1 MNRLD
6 ELKSANYSVGPQ
18 LVVSQL
24 LTMLLAMFSI
34 ALLSSD
40 SFSQGLSLPLTNDLV
55 PTIDPVSRAI
65 TALESDFSAY
75 DLRQIEL
82 MENLGR
88 FSQSSGEHRQALV
101 FFKQALHVARIN
113 QGLYHE
119 SQISIVD
126 DIISAEIALQN
137 WEEVNNFYAYQEH
150 LYRRLYDTDDSRL
163 EAGLKKASAW
173 HITALNVNLGG
184 NRIEHLRK
192 VNKLFKLRMQI
203 AENTLSLDDPK
214 FAMLARNIE
223 IFERELF
230 LSSDLNNEVMIRQQR
245 NPLQRRNSLRQGE
258 RERRLIVTR
267 D

>member
-1 MNRLD
+1 
-6 ELKSANYSVGPQ
+6 
-18 LVVSQL
+18 
-24 LTMLLAMFSI
+24 MFSI
-34 ALLSSD
+34 ALLSSG
-40 SFSQGLSLPLTNDLV
+40 SLAQGLSVNLTNDSV
-55 PTIDPVSRAI
+55 PSIDPASRAI
-65 TALESDFSAY
+65 TTLESDFAAY
-75 DLRQIEL
+75 DLRQIESL
-82 MENLGR
+82 EDLGR
-88 FSQSSGEHRQALV
+88 LSQSSGEHQQALV
-101 FFKQALHVARIN
+101 FFKHALHVARIN

-126 DIISAEIALQN
+126 DIISAETALQN
-137 WEEVNNFYAYQEH
+137 WEEVNNFYAYEEH

-163 EAGLKKASAW
+163 EAGLRKVSAW

-203 AENTLSLDDPK
+203 AKNTLSLDDPK

-230 LSSDLNNEVMIRQQR
+230 LSSDLNSEMLIRQQKKS
-245 NPLQRRNSLRQGE
+245 LLRRNSLRQS
-258 RERRLIVTR
+258 ERRLIVTR

>member
-1 MNRLD
+1 MTKLD
-6 ELKSANYSVGPQ
+6 ELKSVNYSVHPRLAVPQ
-18 LVVSQL
+18 LL
-24 LTMLLAMFSI
+24 ATLLALLSI
-34 ALLSSD
+34 ALLSPHC
-40 SFSQGLSLPLTNDLV
+40 FAQGLSLNLTNDLL
-55 PTIDPVSRAI
+55 PSIDPASRAI
-65 TALESDFSAY
+65 TTIESDFSAY
-75 DLRQIEL
+75 DQRQIESL
-82 MENLGR
+82 EDLGR
-88 FSQSSGEHRQALV
+88 MSQSLGKHLQALAL
-101 FFKQALHVARIN
+101 FKQALHIARIN

-126 DIISAEIALQN
+126 DIISTEIALQN

-163 EAGLKKASAW
+163 ESGLRKVSAW

-184 NRIEHLRK
+184 NRIKHLRK

-203 AENTLSLDDPK
+203 AENTLSLNDPK

-230 LSSDLNNEVMIRQQR
+230 LSSDLNSEMVVRQQR
-245 NPLQRRNSLRQGE
+245 NPRLRRNSLRQS
-258 RERRLIVTR
+258 ERRLVVVR

>member
-1 MNRLD
+1 MTRLD
-6 ELKSANYSVGPQ
+6 ELKSANYPVDPQ

-24 LTMLLAMFSI
+24 LTMVFAMFSI
-34 ALLSSD
+34 ALLASD
-40 SFSQGLSLPLTNDLV
+40 SLAQGLSLDFTNDSV
-55 PTIDPVSRAI
+55 PAIDPASRAI
-65 TALESDFSAY
+65 TALESDFGAY

-82 MENLGR
+82 LEDLGR

-101 FFKQALHVARIN
+101 LFKQALHVARIN

-163 EAGLKKASAW
+163 EAGLKKVSAW

>member
-1 MNRLD
+1 MTRLD
-6 ELKSANYSVGPQ
+6 ELKSANYPVDPQ
-18 LVVSQL
+18 LVVPQL
-24 LTMLLAMFSI
+24 LTMLFAMVSI
-34 ALLSSD
+34 ALLSFD
-40 SFSQGLSLPLTNDLV
+40 SFAQGLSLDFTNDSV
-55 PTIDPVSRAI
+55 PAIDPASRAI
-65 TALESDFSAY
+65 TALESDFGAY

-82 MENLGR
+82 LEDLGR

-101 FFKQALHVARIN
+101 LFKQALHVARIN

-137 WEEVNNFYAYQEH
+137 WEEVNDFYAYQEH

-163 EAGLKKASAW
+163 EAGLKKVSAW

-203 AENTLSLDDPK
+203 AENTLALDDPK

-223 IFERELF
+223 TFERELF

-245 NPLQRRNSLRQGE
+245 NPLLRRNSLRQGE

>member
-1 MNRLD
+1 MTKLD
-6 ELKSANYSVGPQ
+6 ELESVNYSIVPQ
-18 LVVSQL
+18 LVVFQL
-24 LTMLLAMFSI
+24 LAALLVMFSI
-34 ALLSSD
+34 SPLSAG
-40 SFSQGLSLPLTNDLV
+40 SFAQGLSLNLTNDLE
-55 PTIDPVSRAI
+55 PSIDPASRAI
-65 TALESDFSAY
+65 MTLESEFGAY
-75 DLRQIEL
+75 DLRQIESL
-82 MENLGR
+82 EDLGR
-88 FSQSSGEHRQALV
+88 LSQSSGEHQQALV
-101 FFKQALHVARIN
+101 LFKQALHVARIN

-119 SQISIVD
+119 SQIPIVD
-126 DIISAEIALQN
+126 DIISVEIALQN
-137 WEEVNNFYAYQEH
+137 WEEVNNFYAYEEH

-163 EAGLKKASAW
+163 EAGLRKVSAW

-230 LSSDLNNEVMIRQQR
+230 LSSDLNSEMWIRQQEK
-245 NPLQRRNSLRQGE
+245 PLLRRNSLHQS
-258 RERRLIVTR
+258 ERRLIVTR

>member
-1 MNRLD
+1 
-6 ELKSANYSVGPQ
+6 
-18 LVVSQL
+18 
-24 LTMLLAMFSI
+24 MFSI
-34 ALLSSD
+34 ALLSSG
-40 SFSQGLSLPLTNDLV
+40 SLAQGLSVNLTNDSV
-55 PTIDPVSRAI
+55 SSIDPASRAI
-65 TALESDFSAY
+65 TTLESDFAAY
-75 DLRQIEL
+75 DLRQIESL
-82 MENLGR
+82 EDLGR
-88 FSQSSGEHRQALV
+88 LSQSSGEHQQALV
-101 FFKQALHVARIN
+101 LFKQALHVARIN

-119 SQISIVD
+119 SQIPIVD

-137 WEEVNNFYAYQEH
+137 WEEVNNFYAYEEH

-163 EAGLKKASAW
+163 EAGLRKVSAW

-230 LSSDLNNEVMIRQQR
+230 LPSDLNSEMWIRQQEKS
-245 NPLQRRNSLRQGE
+245 LLRRNCLYQS
-258 RERRLIVTR
+258 ERRLIVTR

>member
-1 MNRLD
+1 MD
-6 ELKSANYSVGPQ
+6 PQ
-18 LVVSQL
+18 LVVFQL
-24 LTMLLAMFSI
+24 LATLLAMFSI
-34 ALLSSD
+34 ALLSSV
-40 SFSQGLSLPLTNDLV
+40 SLAQGLSFNLTNDSVLS
-55 PTIDPVSRAI
+55 IDPASRAI
-65 TALESDFSAY
+65 TTLESDFAAY
-75 DLRQIEL
+75 DLRQIESL
-82 MENLGR
+82 EDLGR
-88 FSQSSGEHRQALV
+88 LSQSSGEHQQALV
-101 FFKQALHVARIN
+101 LFKQALHVARIN

-119 SQISIVD
+119 SQIPIVD

-137 WEEVNNFYAYQEH
+137 WEEVNNFYAYEEH

-163 EAGLKKASAW
+163 EAGLRKVSAW

-230 LSSDLNNEVMIRQQR
+230 LSSDLNSEMWIRQQEK
-245 NPLQRRNSLRQGE
+245 PLLRRNSLHQS
-258 RERRLIVTR
+258 ERRLIVTR

>member
-1 MNRLD
+1 MTKLD
-6 ELKSANYSVGPQ
+6 ELESANYSMDPQ
-18 LVVSQL
+18 LVVFQL
-24 LTMLLAMFSI
+24 LATLLAMFSI
-34 ALLSSD
+34 ALLSLGSLA
-40 SFSQGLSLPLTNDLV
+40 QGLSVNLTNDSV
-55 PTIDPVSRAI
+55 PSIDPASRAI
-65 TALESDFSAY
+65 TTLESDFAAY
-75 DLRQIEL
+75 DLRQIESL
-82 MENLGR
+82 EDLGR
-88 FSQSSGEHRQALV
+88 LSQSSGEHQQALV
-101 FFKQALHVARIN
+101 LFKQALHVARIN

-119 SQISIVD
+119 SQIPIVD

-137 WEEVNNFYAYQEH
+137 WEEVNNFYAYEEH

-163 EAGLKKASAW
+163 EAGLRKVSAW

-230 LSSDLNNEVMIRQQR
+230 LSSDLNSEMWIRQQEK
-245 NPLQRRNSLRQGE
+245 PLLRRNSLHLS
-258 RERRLIVTR
+258 ERRLIVTR

>member
-1 MNRLD
+1 
-6 ELKSANYSVGPQ
+6 
-18 LVVSQL
+18 
-24 LTMLLAMFSI
+24 MFSI
-34 ALLSSD
+34 ALLSSG
-40 SFSQGLSLPLTNDLV
+40 SLAQGLSVNLTNDSV
-55 PTIDPVSRAI
+55 PSIDPASRAI
-65 TALESDFSAY
+65 TTLESDFAAY
-75 DLRQIEL
+75 DLRQIESL
-82 MENLGR
+82 EDLGR
-88 FSQSSGEHRQALV
+88 LSQSSGEHQQALV
-101 FFKQALHVARIN
+101 FFKHALHVARIN

-119 SQISIVD
+119 SQVSIVD
-126 DIISAEIALQN
+126 DIISAETALQN
-137 WEEVNNFYAYQEH
+137 WEEVNNFYAYEEH

-163 EAGLKKASAW
+163 EAGLRKVSAW

-230 LSSDLNNEVMIRQQR
+230 LSSDLNSEMLIRQQKKS
-245 NPLQRRNSLRQGE
+245 LLRRNSLRQS
-258 RERRLIVTR
+258 ERRLIVTR

>member
-1 MNRLD
+1 MTKLD
-6 ELKSANYSVGPQ
+6 ELESANYSMDPQ
-18 LVVSQL
+18 LVVFQL
-24 LTMLLAMFSI
+24 LATLLAMFSI
-34 ALLSSD
+34 SPLSAGSLA
-40 SFSQGLSLPLTNDLV
+40 QGLSVNLTNDSV
-55 PTIDPVSRAI
+55 PSIDPASRAI
-65 TALESDFSAY
+65 TTLESDFAAY
-75 DLRQIEL
+75 DLRQIESL
-82 MENLGR
+82 EDLGR
-88 FSQSSGEHRQALV
+88 LSQSSGEHQQALV
-101 FFKQALHVARIN
+101 FFKHALHVARIN

-119 SQISIVD
+119 SQIPIVD

-137 WEEVNNFYAYQEH
+137 WEEVNNFYAYEEH

-163 EAGLKKASAW
+163 EAGLRKVSAW

-214 FAMLARNIE
+214 FAMLTRNIE

-230 LSSDLNNEVMIRQQR
+230 LSSDLNSEMLIRQQKKS
-245 NPLQRRNSLRQGE
+245 LLRRNSLRQS
-258 RERRLIVTR
+258 ERRLIVTR

>member
-1 MNRLD
+1 MTRLD
-6 ELKSANYSVGPQ
+6 ELTSTNYSVDPQ

-24 LTMLLAMFSI
+24 LTMLFAMFSI

-40 SFSQGLSLPLTNDLV
+40 SFAQGLSLNLTNDLV
-55 PTIDPVSRAI
+55 PAIDPASRAI
-65 TALESDFSAY
+65 TALESDFGAY

-126 DIISAEIALQN
+126 DIISVEIALQN
-137 WEEVNNFYAYQEH
+137 WGEVNDFYAYQEH

-163 EAGLKKASAW
+163 EIGLRKVSTW
-173 HITALNVNLGG
+173 HIAALNVNLGG

-192 VNKLFKLRMQI
+192 VNKLFKLRMKI
-203 AENTLSLDDPK
+203 AENTLPIDDPK
-214 FAMLARNIE
+214 FTMLARNIE

-230 LSSDLNNEVMIRQQR
+230 RSSDLNSKMLIRQER
-245 NPLQRRNSLRQGE
+245 NPLLRRNSFRQN
-258 RERRLIVTR
+258 ERRFIVTS

>member
-1 MNRLD
+1 MTKLD
-6 ELKSANYSVGPQ
+6 ELESANYSMDPQ
-18 LVVSQL
+18 LVVFQL
-24 LTMLLAMFSI
+24 LATLLAMFSI
-34 ALLSSD
+34 SPLSAGSLA
-40 SFSQGLSLPLTNDLV
+40 QGLSVNLTNDSV
-55 PTIDPVSRAI
+55 PSIDPASRAI
-65 TALESDFSAY
+65 TTLESDFAAY
-75 DLRQIEL
+75 DLRQIESL
-82 MENLGR
+82 EDLGR
-88 FSQSSGEHRQALV
+88 LSQSSGEHQQALV
-101 FFKQALHVARIN
+101 LFKQALHVARIN

-119 SQISIVD
+119 SQIPIVD

-137 WEEVNNFYAYQEH
+137 WEEVNNFYAYEEH

-163 EAGLKKASAW
+163 EAGLRKVSAW

-214 FAMLARNIE
+214 FAMLTRNIE

-230 LSSDLNNEVMIRQQR
+230 LSSDLNNEMLIRHQK
-245 NPLQRRNSLRQGE
+245 NHLLRRNSLRQS
-258 RERRLIVTR
+258 ERRLIATR

>member
-1 MNRLD
+1 MTRLD
-6 ELKSANYSVGPQ
+6 ELKSANYSVDPQ

-55 PTIDPVSRAI
+55 PAIDPASRAI

-82 MENLGR
+82 LEDLGR

-101 FFKQALHVARIN
+101 LFKQALHLARIN

-137 WEEVNNFYAYQEH
+137 WGEVNDFYAYQEH

-163 EAGLKKASAW
+163 EVGLRKVSAW
-173 HITALNVNLGG
+173 HITAFNVNLGG

-230 LSSDLNNEVMIRQQR
+230 LSLDLNNEVTIRQQR
-245 NPLQRRNSLRQGE
+245 NPLLRRNSPRQGE